1 MSHQIDQSLAS
12 LAPADVA
19 DNSPVSSVQPLSIVQ
34 AKRKGSWLRGS
45 FLDAV
50 GHGIL
55 FDVEA
60 DLGQGRFG
68 RRRGRV
74 EDLHDAL
81 ENIDNNGLVDVK
93 ARLEFRFH
101 GGQFP
106 SEFPGIGER
115 GAHFDERAD
124 NEDAHLGGLCA
135 VENVCGHDG
144 TVFGERVG
152 GEPGVAVFLG
162 TGHNL

>member
-1 MSHQIDQSLAS
+1 MEALISRSVSGLNRRRLVINERPARSSATACRVCSRFAPPSGTNRATAFSCRVMTISSPRTTRSSSSPNRVLAWDAVTVAIVSHQIDQSLTS
-12 LAPADVA
+12 LGPADIA
-19 DNSPVSSVQPLSIVQ
+19 DNSPVSGVQPLSIVQ

-74 EDLHDAL
+74 
-81 ENIDNNGLVDVK
+81 
-93 ARLEFRFH
+93 R
-101 GGQFP
+101 
-106 SEFPGIGER
+106 SEE
-115 GAHFDERAD
+115 
-124 NEDAHLGGLCA
+124 
-135 VENVCGHDG
+135 
-144 TVFGERVG
+144 
-152 GEPGVAVFLG
+152 
-162 TGHNL
+162 